1 MGRKIRLWIT
11 GFFLLATLASLS
23 LYFTAE
29 KKTYSDQTIRLLA
42 DKLKANIIDFLEKNN
57 ESASALRQDF
67 SRLNIQK
74 LSPDFLEKYALSRL
88 KNHPEMHGI
97 VVFGPRFHFLFAR
110 DNATWATT
118 YDTVLNDTLTNWVR
132 VNNQLEVLGKWTD
145 TYNYFI
151 DEKSLDKARKRLDE
165 ETLKTKPL
173 WKVLLDK
180 GAAHNDYILSSYKI
194 KLKDGTPVTFA
205 FVYAFH
211 RQKGTFSPVSELESP
226 MVSFVTSLDKVTLPL
241 SFSDSVSVKQKSA
254 VTEQIDRLLNDW
266 EKSANQTEKSYLFL
280 QNGKRYWM
288 HVSVIPPSLG
298 LKAVSIA
305 TTENGLKN
313 LQHFQVS
320 LYGYLALIFGILAF
334 LGILSFRKKKKS
346 LVAVSSPEP
355 EEIKEMIA
363 GGEDEHTEFKSS
375 LRWDYREQ
383 KVNPALETVILKS
396 IAAFANAK
404 GGKLLI
410 GVNDAGEILG
420 LEPDFKSLKK
430 KDADGFELHLRRLI
444 KNQFGISFTTA
455 HVQISFPEVDGK
467 TLCLIRVSPS
477 HHPLYLKTKTKNG
490 NDVEKFYVRMGN
502 ASQEIASLREIHQYI
517 KNRFD

>member
-57 ESASALRQDF
+57 ESAAALRQDF

-74 LSPDFLEKYALSRL
+74 LSPEFLEKYALARL

-151 DEKSLDKARKRLDE
+151 DEKSLDKTRKKLDE

-180 GAAHNDYILSSYKI
+180 GATHKDFILSSYKI
-194 KLKDGTPVTFA
+194 KLKDGTPVAFA
-205 FVYAFH
+205 LVYELD
-211 RQKGTFSPVSELESP
+211 RQKGTFLPVSELENP
-226 MVSFVTSLDKVTLPL
+226 LVSFVTSFDKFTLPL
-241 SFSDSVSVKQKSA
+241 SFSDSVSFKGKNSVAQQ
-254 VTEQIDRLLNDW
+254 VNRLLEDW
-266 EKSANQTEKSYLFL
+266 EKSPDQAEKSYLFL

-288 HVSVIPPSLG
+288 HVSVIPASLG
-298 LKAVSIA
+298 LKAIAIA
-305 TTENGLKN
+305 TTEDALKN
-313 LQHFQVS
+313 LQHFQVN
-320 LYGYLALIFGILAF
+320 LYGYAALLFGLLAL
-334 LGILSFRKKKKS
+334 LGILSFRKKQKPVLPHEVIPANEVEKI
-346 LVAVSSPEP
+346 VSD
-355 EEIKEMIA
+355 
-363 GGEDEHTEFKSS
+363 GENEHTEFKSS

-383 KVNPALETVILKS
+383 KVNPALETVILKT

-404 GGKLLI
+404 GGRLLI
-410 GVNDAGEILG
+410 GVDDDGNILG
-420 LEPDFKSLKK
+420 LDPDFNSLKK

-444 KNQFGISFTTA
+444 NNQFGISFSTA
-455 HVQISFPEVDGK
+455 HVQISFPEIKGK
-467 TLCLIRVSPS
+467 IICVLTVSPA
-477 HHPLYLKTKTKNG
+477 HHPLYLKTRNKNG
-490 NDVEKFYVRMGN
+490 NETEKFYVRMGN
-502 ASQEIASLREIHQYI
+502 ASQEISSLREIHQYI
-517 KNRFD
+517 KNRFG